1 MNIRKMVLEDIP
13 EVLVADEKSFTKPWN
28 EGMFTDEI
36 KKEYADYYVAEAD
49 GEIIGYGGIWSI
61 YETAELMRIAVIPE
75 FRGRGIAK
83 EIMEAMTECA
93 KDRGCERMMLE
104 VRKSNVSAQEL
115 YKKFGFCE
123 ISIRK
128 GYYDGEDAVIMEATF
143 KG

>member
-13 EVLVADEKSFTKPWN
+13 KVLVADARSFTKTWN

-36 KKEYADYYVAEAD
+36 KKDYADYFVAEEN
-49 GEIIGYGGIWSI
+49 GEVAGYGGIWSI

-83 EIMEAMTECA
+83 EIMVAMTECA
-93 KDRGCERMMLE
+93 RSRGCERMMLE
-104 VRKSNVSAQEL
+104 VRKSNVPAQEL

-143 KG
+143 K